1 MFEYKNGIS
10 MMYEYKS
17 GEINMKMLLRLAV
30 ASVFL
35 GIFGTSSLETSAEPA
50 KVIYRV
56 TESDG
61 PGREASN
68 LSYRLDNFDKPQQ
81 FQGGT
86 VSFLSN
92 DASER
97 QQLCGI
103 FKSADGSLLVI
114 DGGVPENADKLVSAI
129 SAAGG
134 SVDAWLITHPQ
145 DDHVGALYEILH
157 NKSTGIEIKNIYY
170 NFHDFS
176 WYSKVAPDEQGMVWN
191 LMEEF
196 ENIRASGSP
205 TVLHSEIKKGDVID
219 VSENIS
225 VRVLNDPLKIEDS
238 AYSVND
244 SGIMYDISFEGK
256 NFFVPGDMGPDG
268 GEELLRA
275 GVLEGLNADYCVM
288 SHHGQNGLKDNFYKK
303 LSPKACI
310 WSCPAWIYDAQFGNS
325 DGLKTYETK
334 QWIKQMNI
342 TDNYCTYNGDIN
354 LK

>member
-1 MFEYKNGIS
+1 
-10 MMYEYKS
+10 
-17 GEINMKMLLRLAV
+17 MKMLLRLA
-30 ASVFL
+30 ALSVFCGIL
-35 GIFGTSSLETSAEPA
+35 GISSIETSAEPA

-56 TESDG
+56 QNADG
-61 PGREASN
+61 PIKEASN
-68 LSYRLDNFDKPQQ
+68 LPYRLDNYDKPQQ

-103 FKSADGSLLVI
+103 FRGADGSLLVV
-114 DGGVPENADKLVSAI
+114 DGGVPENAQKLVSAI
-129 SAAGG
+129 TAAGG

-157 NKSTGIEIKNIYY
+157 NRSTEIEIKNIYY

-196 ENIRASGSP
+196 KAISASDSA
-205 TVLHSEIKKGDVID
+205 TALHSDIKKGDVIE
-219 VSENIS
+219 VSSGIT
-225 VRVLNDPLKIEDS
+225 VRILNDPLKIEDS
-238 AYSVND
+238 VYAVND
-244 SGIMYDISFEGK
+244 SGVMYEISFEGK

-268 GEELLRA
+268 GEQLLKE
-275 GVLEGLNADYCVM
+275 GVLEGMNADFCVM
-288 SHHGQNGLKDNFYKK
+288 SHHGQNGLKESFYRK

-310 WSCPAWIYDAQFGNS
+310 WSCPAWIYDAQYGNS

-342 TDNYCTYNGDIN
+342 SDNYCTYNGDIN